1 MTPQTLYSPEQVAER
16 LGLHV
21 RTIRNYVREG
31 RLPAVRIGKQ
41 YRIASKDLAKL
52 TGQPA
57 SAFEIKPSAGQMRSE
72 VSSIVDIDAVSRET
86 ADRLTT
92 LLMGAA
98 QGRGRRNTASRVQA
112 IYDPDRMRMKIILVG
127 TLEDN
132 VTFFSLIQGLLGS

>member
-1 MTPQTLYSPEQVAER
+1 MRPQTLYSPEQVADR

-31 RLPAVRIGKQ
+31 RLPAIRIGKQ

-57 SAFEIKPSAGQMRSE
+57 SAFDNKIAVGHQRSE
-72 VSSIVDIDAVSRET
+72 VSSIVDIDAISPEL

-98 QGRGRRNTASRVQA
+98 QGRGRRDTASRVQT
-112 IYDPDRMRMKIILVG
+112 IYDSDRMHMKIILVG

-132 VTFFSLIQGLLGS
+132 VAYFSLIQGLLRT

>member
-1 MTPQTLYSPEQVAER
+1 MKPQTLYSPEQVADR

-31 RLPAVRIGKQ
+31 RLAAVRIGKQ

-57 SAFEIKPSAGQMRSE
+57 SAFESRSAGPMRSE
-72 VSSIVDIDAVSRET
+72 ASSIVDIEAISPEL

-98 QGRGRRNTASRVQA
+98 HGRARNDMASRVQA
-112 IYDPDRMRMKIILVG
+112 IYDPDRMHMKIIVVG
-127 TLEDN
+127 GLEDN
-132 VTFFSLIQGLLGS
+132 AAYFSLIQGLLVS